1 LPDPLVLAVGRA
13 RTRLNAVVAL
23 HRALV
28 WAAPSAVVSGLAA
41 AIAHALGLGLAGFPL
56 MAALSL
62 AGAAAGAL
70 SSRSSFLSEEGAARW
85 LDSRLGDD
93 ELFASAL
100 ACLHRGGEGRFDREL
115 IERATNILPRAASI
129 KAPRAPTAKRGGVAL
144 AAVAIGAYAIL
155 ISGTIAP
162 SQEAAARDRSS
173 QAAAGPAAKA
183 PTAASALEEG
193 GRAAAEFAASLFPDD
208 RRRATLAERALR
220 EGRID
225 DMRDLLKAAGLEL
238 DSKLAN
244 SISESERRKFAT
256 ERDRL
261 GKAASSLAAASKAAS
276 MRGPGSRGGTG
287 NGEANDR
294 GVDSRGSPGAHERS
308 PNASPDFAN
317 AKSGNNGGSSKDGVA
332 SGGEKGRSGDTASGG
347 GADGV
352 GSGAGSG
359 SGSDGDWGPIK
370 SSVGSGTI
378 SIAADKTPSYF
389 ELVLPG
395 SDTTSPTS
403 SFASTSRK
411 SAEAAMSR
419 EALPLEYENF
429 IRSYFMTLSQGE
441 SR

>member
-56 MAALSL
+56 MAALFL

-100 ACLHRGGEGRFDREL
+100 ACLRRGGEGRFDREV
-115 IERATNILPRAASI
+115 IERAEALLPRAASV

-144 AAVAIGAYAIL
+144 AALAIGAYAIF
-155 ISGTIAP
+155 ISGTIVP
-162 SQEAAARDRSS
+162 SEEASARDRSS
-173 QAAAGPAAKA
+173 QAVAGPAAKA
-183 PTAASALEEG
+183 PTAASALQEG
-193 GRAAAEFAASLFPDD
+193 ERAAALFAASLFPDD

-238 DSKLAN
+238 DSKLEN
-244 SISESERRKFAT
+244 SISESERKKLET
-256 ERDRL
+256 ERERL
-261 GKAASSLAAASKAAS
+261 GKAASSLAATSKTPS
-276 MRGPGSRGGTG
+276 MRGPGSRDGTES
-287 NGEANDR
+287 GEASDR
-294 GVDSRGSPGAHERS
+294 DGNPQRAPDAQERS
-308 PNASPDFAN
+308 PNASPDFVN
-317 AKSGNNGGSSKDGVA
+317 ARSGKDEGSSQDGTGR
-332 SGGEKGRSGDTASGG
+332 GGEKGRNGETASGG
-347 GADGV
+347 GGN
-352 GSGAGSG
+352 GSGAGSE
-359 SGSDGDWGPIK
+359 GDWGPIK
-370 SSVGSGTI
+370 PSAGSGRI
-378 SIAADKTPSYF
+378 SIAEDKKPSYF

-395 SDTTSPTS
+395 SDATSPIS
-403 SFASTSRK
+403 SFAATSRK

-419 EALPLEYENF
+419 EALPLEYEDF